1 MAKGEYYDDAHIPSN
16 VKKKQIIK
24 RIHEWERFEANCK
37 VLREL
42 DKEKVSKIS
51 EMQKQRR
58 NSVGNIVKERKK
70 KPSNLRKA
78 KSVSYPHQLSPV

>member
-1 MAKGEYYDDAHIPSN
+1 MAKGEYYDDSHIPSH
-16 VKKKQIIK
+16 VKKKKIIK
-24 RIHEWERFEANCK
+24 RIHEWERFEANCQ